1 MEEMGGICGGRSR
14 NDLIARD
21 VIDHA
26 TCGVS
31 VENAAGKGGIDKA
44 WAIGVHHIAT
54 VGKICGGNA
63 HLRKERGANVTL
75 IHQVMNAA
83 RLPDGTAQPQQ
94 RGMEE
99 LRIIVGSCEESVV
112 RNEDDEQIVPQRCRT
127 QPID

>member
-44 WAIGVHHIAT
+44 WAIGVHHIAA
-54 VGKICGGNA
+54 VRIIRGGDA
-63 HLRKERGANVTL
+63 HLGEERGANVAL
-75 IHQVMNAA
+75 VHQMMNAA
-83 RLPDGTAQPQQ
+83 WLLDGT
-94 RGMEE
+94 
-99 LRIIVGSCEESVV
+99 S
-112 RNEDDEQIVPQRCRT
+112 
-127 QPID
+127 